1 MKEQKWIHEDLL
13 TESPPNGM
21 LRVHL
26 DNEGRISRII
36 GYVSGKLRRNFIGI
50 LPAGWG
56 QSV

>member
-1 MKEQKWIHEDLL
+1 MKELKWIHEDLI

-26 DNEGRISRII
+26 DNEGLII